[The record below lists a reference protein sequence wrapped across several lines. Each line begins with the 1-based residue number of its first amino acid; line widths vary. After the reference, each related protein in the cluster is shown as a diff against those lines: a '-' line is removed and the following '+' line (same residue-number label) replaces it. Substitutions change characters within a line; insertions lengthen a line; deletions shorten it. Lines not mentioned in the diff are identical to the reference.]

1 MADHIKTR
9 PDHVL
14 EDPGAL
20 AIASLYAR
28 SYLDAARRNGIPD
41 TDAEEELATFV
52 DEVVQK
58 FPELSTILASESIGR
73 DDKLALIDR
82 SIAPRCTEFFC
93 NFLKVL
99 VRHGR
104 GDLIRSIR
112 QVMVRIREE
121 LAGQRRVELRLAR
134 PLSDYSRTKLY
145 DHLKSTLGFD
155 PLLRETVDPALI
167 GGLVIQIGD
176 TVYDSSLR
184 TRLKQ
189 LSGRLVERAFNE
201 IQSGRDRFSHPE
213 GD

>member
-1 MADHIKTR
+1 MTDRFKTR

-28 SYLDAARRNGIPD
+28 SYLDAAKENDID
-41 TDAEEELATFV
+41 DAEEELTSFV
-52 DEVVQK
+52 DDVLDRFEDLDGV
-58 FPELSTILASESIGR
+58 LSSESISR
-73 DDKLALIDR
+73 DNKLAMIDR
-82 SIAPRCTEFFC
+82 SIAPHCSEFFC

-104 GDLIRSIR
+104 ADLIGAI
-112 QVMVRIREE
+112 
-121 LAGQRRVELRLAR
+121 RRVMAQIKEEQAGKHRVQIRSAR
-134 PLSDYSRTKLY
+134 PLSEDSRTQLY
-145 DHLKSTLGFD
+145 DHLKSALGFE
-155 PLLRETVDPALI
+155 PILQESVDTSLV
-167 GGLVIQIGD
+167 GGLIIQVGD

-189 LSGRLVERAFNE
+189 LRGRLVESTLNE

>member
-1 MADHIKTR
+1 MTDRIKTR

-28 SYLDAARRNGIPD
+28 SYLEAARANGID
-41 TDAEEELATFV
+41 DAREELASFV
-52 DEVVQK
+52 DDVLDRS
-58 FPELSTILASESIGR
+58 PELQAALASETIGR
-73 DDKLALIDR
+73 DHKLAFLDR
-82 SIAPRCTEFFC
+82 AIAPHCSEFFL

-104 GDLIRSIR
+104 GDLISEIR
-112 QVMVRIREE
+112 QIMVRIGEDA
-121 LAGQRRVELRLAR
+121 AGQQRVEVRSPR
-134 PLSDYSRTKLY
+134 PLTDASRSKLY
-145 DHLKSTLGFD
+145 EHLKETLGFD
-155 PLLRETVDPALI
+155 PILRETVDPALL
-167 GGLVIQIGD
+167 GGLVIQVGD

-184 TRLKQ
+184 SRLRQ
-189 LSGRLVERAFNE
+189 LNGRLVERALHE